1 MISEP
6 LTTLWWRDEINTHG
20 TQLSVELHAHTRR
33 EYTVLTYTVPK
44 WVLPHSLFGE
54 HSHFLISL
62 QLIFTIMHC
71 LWASAM
77 INFWTELPDS
87 KLEWN
92 LSEKL
97 SEIWDHSSVK
107 LKTPDTPS
115 LQCKETH
122 FETMVIEQNKT
133 HWEKHTYMTKKF
145 NEIVKMM

>member
-1 MISEP
+1 
-6 LTTLWWRDEINTHG
+6 
-20 TQLSVELHAHTRR
+20 
-33 EYTVLTYTVPK
+33 
-44 WVLPHSLFGE
+44 
-54 HSHFLISL
+54 
-62 QLIFTIMHC
+62 MHC

-122 FETMVIEQNKT
+122 FQTMVTEQNKT
-133 HWEKHTYMTKKF
+133 HWEKYTYMTKKF
-145 NEIVKMM
+145 NEIVKMVAALKCKILLNSDWCYSLSFQLEKLRKPTFPNII